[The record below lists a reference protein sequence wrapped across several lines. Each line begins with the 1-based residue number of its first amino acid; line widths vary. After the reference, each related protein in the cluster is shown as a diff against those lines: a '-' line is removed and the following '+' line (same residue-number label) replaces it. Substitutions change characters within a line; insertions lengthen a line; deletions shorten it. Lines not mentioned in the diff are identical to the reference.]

1 MPFLLIFRLVKNY
14 LSYRKSDL
22 DLELIQNIVK
32 VCKFRVGSFNY
43 PMNKIIFYNEL
54 IPEDT
59 IIKSILDY
67 RWGYFCC

>member
-14 LSYRKSDL
+14 LSYRNSDL